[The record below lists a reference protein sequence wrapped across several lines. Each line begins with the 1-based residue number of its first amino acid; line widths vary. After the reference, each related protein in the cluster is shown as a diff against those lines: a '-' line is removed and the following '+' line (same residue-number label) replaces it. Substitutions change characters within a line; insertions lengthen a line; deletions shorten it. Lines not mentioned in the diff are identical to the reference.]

1 MTLICRLFLIYFIG
15 SKNKIIR
22 AEKYGNS
29 HFCEV
34 PKFVHNK
41 HTKNEIK
48 TVPCGS
54 SHCIITFYSAVDVG
68 NFACFLV
75 PVVNR

>member
-1 MTLICRLFLIYFIG
+1 MIKNPTIGFHVKGSQNFSDLAWYVLTLIYTLFLVYFIG

-41 HTKNEIK
+41 HTKN
-48 TVPCGS
+48 
-54 SHCIITFYSAVDVG
+54 
-68 NFACFLV
+68 
-75 PVVNR
+75 